1 MERFNLNTV
10 KNKLIEFIKQET
22 VLLVAFILAVVS
34 MFFVPPSAS
43 YIEYIDFKVLGI
55 LLSLMIIM
63 SALQRTGIFDRIGIS
78 LLNHT
83 KTTRQLYL
91 VLVLLCFFSSM
102 LITNDVALITFVPF
116 AMLTLKKAQLENDI
130 IFVLVMQ
137 TIGANLGSMLTP
149 VGNPQNLYLYNI
161 SNTSIVDF
169 LMLTLPYT
177 AISFVL
183 IIMAVCCRKSTSI
196 SIKLQDEN
204 STNMNQF
211 DKPKT
216 KDTKNSKHNTYMIFI
231 YSILFILGIL
241 TVCRVIP
248 YYILLAIVVIA
259 VIICDKK
266 TFAYVDYSLIF
277 TFICFFIFIGN
288 LGNIQ
293 YIKEFLESVVKGN
306 EVITG
311 VVASQAISN
320 VPAGLMLSG
329 FTENY
334 SMLTIGVNIGGLGT
348 LIASMASLISYKLY
362 AHSYNQNKGKY
373 FACFTIWNL
382 VFLVILLV
390 SHYGIT
396 CIK

>member
-102 LITNDVALITFVPF
+102 LVTNDVALITFVPF

-169 LMLTLPYT
+169 LMLTLP
-177 AISFVL
+177 
-183 IIMAVCCRKSTSI
+183 
-196 SIKLQDEN
+196 
-204 STNMNQF
+204 
-211 DKPKT
+211 
-216 KDTKNSKHNTYMIFI
+216 
-231 YSILFILGIL
+231 
-241 TVCRVIP
+241 
-248 YYILLAIVVIA
+248 
-259 VIICDKK
+259 
-266 TFAYVDYSLIF
+266 
-277 TFICFFIFIGN
+277 
-288 LGNIQ
+288 
-293 YIKEFLESVVKGN
+293 
-306 EVITG
+306 
-311 VVASQAISN
+311 
-320 VPAGLMLSG
+320 
-329 FTENY
+329 
-334 SMLTIGVNIGGLGT
+334 
-348 LIASMASLISYKLY
+348 
-362 AHSYNQNKGKY
+362 
-373 FACFTIWNL
+373 
-382 VFLVILLV
+382 
-390 SHYGIT
+390 
-396 CIK
+396 

>member
-22 VLLVAFILAVVS
+22 VLLVAFILAIVS
-34 MFFVPPSAS
+34 IFFVPPSTS

-63 SALQRTGIFDRIGIS
+63 SALQRTGVFDKIGIS

-83 KTTRQLYL
+83 KNTRQLYL

-116 AMLTLKKAQLENDI
+116 AMLTLKKAKLEKDI
-130 IFVLVMQ
+130 TFVLVMQ

-161 SNTSIVDF
+161 SNTSIADF
-169 LMLTLPYT
+169 LMLMLPYT
-177 AISFVL
+177 AISFIL
-183 IIMAVCCRKSTSI
+183 IIIAVCCRKSISI
-196 SIKLQDEN
+196 SINLQDEN
-204 STNMNQF
+204 STNIHQI
-211 DKPKT
+211 DKYEIT
-216 KDTKNSKHNTYMIFI
+216 ATKNSKHNIYIIFI

-382 VFLVILLV
+382 VFLAILLV
-390 SHYGIT
+390 SHYGIMS
-396 CIK
+396 IK

>member
-1 MERFNLNTV
+1 MERFNLNTI

-102 LITNDVALITFVPF
+102 LVTNDVALITFVPF

-183 IIMAVCCRKSTSI
+183 IIMAVSCRKSTSI

-216 KDTKNSKHNTYMIFI
+216 KDTKNSKHNTYIIFI

-382 VFLVILLV
+382 VFLAILIV
-390 SHYGIT
+390 SHYGIMS
-396 CIK
+396 IK

>member
-183 IIMAVCCRKSTSI
+183 ISMAVCCRKSTSI
-196 SIKLQDEN
+196 NIKLQDEN

-216 KDTKNSKHNTYMIFI
+216 TDTKNSKHNTYMIFI

-266 TFAYVDYSLIF
+266 TFAYVDYCLIF

>member
-1 MERFNLNTV
+1 MNTV

-34 MFFVPPSAS
+34 MFFVPPSTS

-55 LLSLMIIM
+55 LLNLMIIM

-102 LITNDVALITFVPF
+102 LVTNDVALITFVPF

-216 KDTKNSKHNTYMIFI
+216 TDTKNSKHNTYMIFI

-382 VFLVILLV
+382 VFLVILIV

>member
-1 MERFNLNTV
+1 MNTI

-183 IIMAVCCRKSTSI
+183 IIMAVFCRKSTSI

-204 STNMNQF
+204 LTNMNQF

-216 KDTKNSKHNTYMIFI
+216 TDTKNSKHNTYMIFI